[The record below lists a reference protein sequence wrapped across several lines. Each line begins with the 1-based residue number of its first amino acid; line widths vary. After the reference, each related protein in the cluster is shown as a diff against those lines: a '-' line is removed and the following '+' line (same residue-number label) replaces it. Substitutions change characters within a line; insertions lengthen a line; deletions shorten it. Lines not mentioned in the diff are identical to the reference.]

1 MESTA
6 DGRAAFQA
14 RQSRSAVKNF
24 QSWRVPK
31 DRILKDTFTFSG
43 THCRVSAKIWQQ
55 KKKKKYK
62 NIRDDAFSCH
72 CTSAKRNP
80 FTASLTFH
88 DSNIGCLNSP
98 YSGIFKYREALNSAS
113 LEPRLLRY
121 NPEARL
127 ASLAIARGRLYFQS
141 LPKRRK
147 ATVISSALRS
157 STSYR
162 FLGEVYLN
170 SRTPRRFIRTSGA
183 RLSLFLQFSSRGNA
197 IFGVTSRVIR
207 SALHRGKTK
216 SRHEMRRLC
225 GADRVAPVFGSL
237 SLSLF
242 LYSSVWDDPRI
253 EIART
258 GPSLISA
265 VNPSDTLFRNFD
277 LLGRCTAS
285 RSTRDNV
292 TLGEAAAIRYDSIA
306 SDKEAFQFDRLC
318 EVKFPIEEDRRSW
331 DFSIHG
337 TSAKDVAQY
346 TGRAKKSSRDRSAGD
361 STWENKRR
369 RKFIM
374 YDLLHLL
381 LLYYYY

>member
-6 DGRAAFQA
+6 DGRVAFQA

-43 THCRVSAKIWQQ
+43 THCRVSAKIWQ
-55 KKKKKYK
+55 KKKRKKNK

-237 SLSLF
+237 SLSLSF
-242 LYSSVWDDPRI
+242 SILLFETIRGSKSREPGHLWSLPWI
-253 EIART
+253 PAIHCSEISTYLAVARHR
-258 GPSLISA
+258 GAHAI
-265 VNPSDTLFRNFD
+265 TL
-277 LLGRCTAS
+277 
-285 RSTRDNV
+285 RSEK
-292 TLGEAAAIRYDSIA
+292 LPRYDTT
-306 SDKEAFQFDRLC
+306 R
-318 EVKFPIEEDRRSW
+318 
-331 DFSIHG
+331 
-337 TSAKDVAQY
+337 
-346 TGRAKKSSRDRSAGD
+346 
-361 STWENKRR
+361 
-369 RKFIM
+369 
-374 YDLLHLL
+374 
-381 LLYYYY
+381 

>member
-1 MESTA
+1 MY
-6 DGRAAFQA
+6 
-14 RQSRSAVKNF
+14 
-24 QSWRVPK
+24 
-31 DRILKDTFTFSG
+31 
-43 THCRVSAKIWQQ
+43 VSQ
-55 KKKKKYK
+55 
-62 NIRDDAFSCH
+62 
-72 CTSAKRNP
+72 NP

-98 YSGIFKYREALNSAS
+98 YSGIFKYREALNSAT

-127 ASLAIARGRLYFQS
+127 ASLAIGRGRLYFQS

-225 GADRVAPVFGSL
+225 GADRVALVFGSL
-237 SLSLF
+237 SLSL
-242 LYSSVWDDPRI
+242 
-253 EIART
+253 
-258 GPSLISA
+258 SLFFC
-265 VNPSDTLFRNFD
+265 LR
-277 LLGRCTAS
+277 
-285 RSTRDNV
+285 RS
-292 TLGEAAAIRYDSIA
+292 
-306 SDKEAFQFDRLC
+306 
-318 EVKFPIEEDRRSW
+318 EDRNRENRAISDLCRESQRYIVPKFRLTW
-331 DFSIHG
+331 PLHG
-337 TSAKDVAQY
+337 IAEHT
-346 TGRAKKSSRDRSAGD
+346 R
-361 STWENKRR
+361 
-369 RKFIM
+369 
-374 YDLLHLL
+374 
-381 LLYYYY
+381 

>member
-1 MESTA
+1 MQSSESRLALFDLPCT
-6 DGRAAFQA
+6 GEKRSRGTKCAAFVE
-14 RQSRSAVKNF
+14 RTVSR
-24 QSWRVPK
+24 
-31 DRILKDTFTFSG
+31 
-43 THCRVSAKIWQQ
+43 
-55 KKKKKYK
+55 
-62 NIRDDAFSCH
+62 
-72 CTSAKRNP
+72 
-80 FTASLTFH
+80 
-88 DSNIGCLNSP
+88 P
-98 YSGIFKYREALNSAS
+98 YLAL
-113 LEPRLLRY
+113 
-121 NPEARL
+121 
-127 ASLAIARGRLYFQS
+127 
-141 LPKRRK
+141 
-147 ATVISSALRS
+147 
-157 STSYR
+157 
-162 FLGEVYLN
+162 
-170 SRTPRRFIRTSGA
+170 
-183 RLSLFLQFSSRGNA
+183 
-197 IFGVTSRVIR
+197 
-207 SALHRGKTK
+207 
-216 SRHEMRRLC
+216 
-225 GADRVAPVFGSL
+225 SL

-242 LYSSVWDDPRI
+242 LYSSVWDDRRI

-277 LLGRCTAS
+277 LLGRCTVS

-346 TGRAKKSSRDRSAGD
+346 TGRAKKSSHDRSAGD

-381 LLYYYY
+381 LYYYYY